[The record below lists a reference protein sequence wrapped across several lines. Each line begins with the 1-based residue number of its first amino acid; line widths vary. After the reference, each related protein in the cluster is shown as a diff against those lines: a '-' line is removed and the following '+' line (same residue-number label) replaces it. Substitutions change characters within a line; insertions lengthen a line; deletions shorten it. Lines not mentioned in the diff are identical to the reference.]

1 MTRCP
6 RIRALIW
13 TLASIS
19 LVLVAGAS
27 CASGA
32 ASRYARDSGAAPDSL
47 TATCHAVDTKAHTLH
62 VITAVG
68 LALREVRFK
77 VDQGCQITRV
87 GESAKLQDLKPG
99 EVLRI
104 RYRKA
109 AERNVAETIEVL
121 PAQEKEGL

>member
-19 LVLVAGAS
+19 LVLFAGAS

-47 TATCHAVDTKAHTLH
+47 TATWHAVDTKAHTLH

-68 LALREVRFK
+68 LALREVRLK

-87 GESAKLQDLKPG
+87 GELAKLQDLKPG
-99 EVLRI
+99 EVLGI
-104 RYRKA
+104 LYRKA
-109 AERNVAETIEVL
+109 AVRDVGENIDVLQARAE
-121 PAQEKEGL
+121 